1 MIVKKNIIKSIILS
15 KVNKTYF
22 KHVITSR
29 LISTTLHIM
38 HILLNKIA
46 KIFKLL
52 ACTVKSLG
60 NLVDISNDFLN

>member
-15 KVNKTYF
+15 KVIKTYF

-38 HILLNKIA
+38 HILLTQNA
-46 KIFKLL
+46 KNFQT
-52 ACTVKSLG
+52 ACL
-60 NLVDISNDFLN
+60 

>member
-1 MIVKKNIIKSIILS
+1 MIVKKYHKKQNIVI
-15 KVNKTYF
+15 KTYF
-22 KHVITSR
+22 KNVITSR
-29 LISTTLHIM
+29 LITTTLHIM

-52 ACTVKSLG
+52 SCTVKSLR